1 MRQRA
6 GRRYAGL
13 VRGFLCE
20 HVFRSVEMTDPRGC
34 VCDGNRTVLVACVSL
49 LLAGWSACR
58 GSCTRCASRHWDT
71 CWTTYVIVC
80 WLSQHAPFFLQRAAV
95 SHIVRGYLLK
105 GPAGGRYMRWLICL
119 VSAFWLG
126 VFMTLTCTAHRTAPD
141 VKGLPYPVCS
151 CLGLIPLSM
160 SMTMVFP
167 RQFAPFSR
175 PLLSRGLTIGRRIRT
190 CISHSFWASG

>member
-1 MRQRA
+1 MAIGRCWWPVYHFCLQAGLLAADPVHVVLRDIGTPA
-6 GRRYAGL
+6 GRRTLLCAG
-13 VRGFLCE
+13 
-20 HVFRSVEMTDPRGC
+20 FRSTHHFSC
-34 VCDGNRTVLVACVSL
+34 NVLL
-49 LLAGWSACR
+49 
-58 GSCTRCASRHWDT
+58 
-71 CWTTYVIVC
+71 
-80 WLSQHAPFFLQRAAV
+80 F

-105 GPAGGRYMRWLICL
+105 GPAGGRYMRCLICL

-126 VFMTLTCTAHRTAPD
+126 VFMTLTCTAHRTTPD